1 MQFVKIQLPR
11 PKEEVM
17 QMICDNERVNKNV
30 IFDENDGVPLM
41 KFKENGESLKIT
53 CEMQNRPTKDDGFL
67 VGTFFSGKVKERDG
81 VTTVSGIILTAP
93 IYHLFMIALMAFFVY
108 RCITLG
114 GINFVPIFLLIF
126 SLFMFRGEFKKQ
138 GYIKRY
144 LYRAAKRL
152 MQEEKQK

>member
-53 CEMQNRPTKDDGFL
+53 CEMQNRPTKDD
-67 VGTFFSGKVKERDG
+67 
-81 VTTVSGIILTAP
+81 
-93 IYHLFMIALMAFFVY
+93 
-108 RCITLG
+108 
-114 GINFVPIFLLIF
+114 
-126 SLFMFRGEFKKQ
+126 
-138 GYIKRY
+138 
-144 LYRAAKRL
+144 
-152 MQEEKQK
+152 